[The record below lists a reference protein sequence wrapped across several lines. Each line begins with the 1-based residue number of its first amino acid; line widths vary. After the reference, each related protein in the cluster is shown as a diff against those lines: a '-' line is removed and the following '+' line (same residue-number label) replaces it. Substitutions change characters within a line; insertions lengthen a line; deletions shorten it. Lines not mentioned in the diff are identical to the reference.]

1 MTPCARPNCPGAI
14 DDTGFCDTCGRRA
27 LPEPISIDTPVT
39 GSQPRSANSVL
50 QAVDGLVS
58 LPVTPGEDPSSRIIT
73 DPQSLSFARKCR
85 KHDCGTTIST
95 RYADQPALLKGF
107 CPKCGTAFNFT
118 PRLANGEVVGDQYE
132 VVGPIAHGGLGW
144 VYVAKDT
151 HLDDNHVALKG
162 LIEPNDPVAVNLG
175 IAERRFLSSLDHPN
189 IVRIYNFVTHDDTEA
204 GDRRGYIVM
213 EYLNGRS
220 LREILHDARRT
231 GDGREPLP
239 LEHVLAYGYEILLA
253 LEYLH
258 GRELLYCDMKPDNV
272 IRTANRI
279 KIVDMGGV
287 RRFDD
292 RDSPVVGTPRYQ
304 VSRDEIAGR
313 GLSVQSDVFTV
324 GKMLEELFRASD
336 DWRPGG
342 AGGPD
347 AAGLAIESFTR
358 LVKRAT
364 DTDWNRRFAS
374 AARMAEQVTGVL
386 RELLALRKRREHAE
400 PSTLFAP
407 TATLLDGGLSTVPSL
422 ERWTVGRSRSAEALP
437 DDHPWGGPTTAPG
450 ALVDQ
455 RPAAASVA
463 VGLPVPYV
471 DPADPAADLLA
482 TVSAP
487 DPRGLLDRLS
497 GVRPESAEVEF
508 LRCRAHLEL
517 ADLDGAEEC
526 AARAEAALGRKA
538 RFNWRTAWHR
548 GLLALARDEVR
559 QAHKQ
564 FDVVYAAIP
573 GEIAPKLALGY
584 CAERLDQPERA
595 ELYYQAVW
603 RRDRSHANA
612 AFGLA
617 RLRLRDGDRA
627 GAVAVLDEVPRV
639 SRHYDAAR
647 VAAVRIC
654 SEPMSDGLATWEQLT
669 EARRRLPA
677 LVLDG
682 GEPGGKARDRL
693 TAAVLEQTLERIPP
707 SDDGPALENELRR
720 KLEESFMRLAKQ
732 ADRAADK
739 GALVDLA
746 NFVRP
751 WSWV

>member
-1 MTPCARPNCPGAI
+1 MNAVFPTPCARPNCPGAI
-14 DDTGFCDTCGRRA
+14 DKTGFCDTCGRRA
-27 LPEPISIDTPVT
+27 LPESVSTDAP
-39 GSQPRSANSVL
+39 GAASQPRSASSVL
-50 QAVDGLVS
+50 LAVDGLVS
-58 LPVTPGEDPSSRIIT
+58 LPVTPGDDPSNRIIT
-73 DPQSLSFARKCR
+73 DPQSLSFARRCR

-107 CPKCGTAFNFT
+107 CPKCGTPFDFT
-118 PRLANGEVVGDQYE
+118 PRLANGEVVGDQYK
-132 VVGPIAHGGLGW
+132 VVGPIARGGLGW

-189 IVRIYNFVTHDDTEA
+189 IVRIYNFVTHDDPEA

-231 GDGREPLP
+231 GEDREPLP

-272 IRTANRI
+272 IRTANRV

-292 RDSPVVGTPRYQ
+292 RESPIVGTPRYQ

-313 GLSVQSDVFTV
+313 GLSVQSDVFSV
-324 GKMLEELFRASD
+324 GKMLEELFRAAD

-342 AGGPD
+342 AD
-347 AAGLAIESFTR
+347 APGEAGLAIESFAR
-358 LVKRAT
+358 LVSRAT
-364 DTDWNRRFAS
+364 DADWNRRFAS

-386 RELLALRKRREHAE
+386 RELLALRTGREHAE

-407 TATLLDGGLSTVPSL
+407 TAALLDGGLSTVPSL
-422 ERWTVGRSRSAEALP
+422 ERWTLGRSAEALT
-437 DDHPWGGPTTAPG
+437 DLRPT
-450 ALVDQ
+450 
-455 RPAAASVA
+455 AASVA

-471 DPADPAADLLA
+471 DPGDPAADLLA

-497 GVRPESAEVEF
+497 GVEPESAEVEF

-517 ADLDGAEEC
+517 AYLELAYLELAGLDGAERC
-526 AARAEAALGRKA
+526 AARAEAALGPKA
-538 RFNWRTAWHR
+538 RFDWRTAWHR

-559 QAHKQ
+559 QAQKR
-564 FDVVYAAIP
+564 FDAVYAAIP

-584 CAERLDQPERA
+584 CAERLGQPERA

-617 RLRLRDGDRA
+617 RLRLRGGDRA
-627 GAVAVLDEVPRV
+627 GAVAVLDQVPRV
-639 SRHYDAAR
+639 SRHHDAAR
-647 VAAVRIC
+647 AAAVRIY
-654 SEPMSDGLATWEQLT
+654 SEPMSSGPPTWEQLS

-682 GEPGGKARDRL
+682 GEPRGKARDRL
-693 TAAVLEQTLERIPP
+693 TAAVLEQTLGRIPP
-707 SDDGPALENELRR
+707 SDDGPAAENDLRR
-720 KLEESFMRLAKQ
+720 ELEELFMRLAKQ
-732 ADRAADK
+732 ADTAADK

-746 NFVRP
+746 NSVRP